1 MNKSI
6 NMTLFLC
13 ALLFAGCSDDPINK
27 VKGEFLSGCM
37 QSAPKEMC
45 LCAFN
50 KLAQKYSLKE
60 LEGFSQG
67 QGNIRQFYSSVA
79 KAGVE
84 CRR

>member
-1 MNKSI
+1 
-6 NMTLFLC
+6 
-13 ALLFAGCSDDPINK
+13 
-27 VKGEFLSGCM
+27 
-37 QSAPKEMC
+37 MC
-45 LCAFN
+45 LCAFS